1 MEGERLP
8 ADRQDRYDPHD
19 PGLLRISDADR
30 EKVAEVLRGAAGEGR
45 LDLDELDERLA
56 ATYAAR
62 TYADLVPITADLP
75 APGLAA
81 QGLPA
86 PRRHVPPA
94 VADHATTWAVM
105 GNSTRRGAWRV
116 PAHHTA
122 FALMGSI
129 TLDLRQ
135 ATLESARTRIDANAV
150 MGDIKVYVDAHTDVL
165 VDGVPIMGDFKQSR
179 DKVPARLGPGAPVVL
194 VKGVALMGSVSVVR
208 LPPPG
213 TPRKVLGTY

>member
-1 MEGERLP
+1 M
-8 ADRQDRYDPHD
+8 
-19 PGLLRISDADR
+19 LRISDADR

-45 LDLDELDERLA
+45 LDLEELDERLS

-75 APGLAA
+75 T
-81 QGLPA
+81 QGVPVL
-86 PRRHVPPA
+86 RRSVPPA
-94 VADHATTWAVM
+94 VSHHATTWAVM
-105 GNSTRRGAWRV
+105 GNSTRHGAWRL

-135 ATLESARTRIDANAV
+135 ATLESARTRIDANAI
-150 MGDIKVYVDAHTDVL
+150 MGDIKVYVDAQTNVL

-179 DKVPARLGPGAPVVL
+179 DKVPARLGPDSPTVL

-213 TPRKVLGTY
+213 TPRKILGTY